1 MISGIFL
8 ISPGN
13 RVSTFN
19 ISMESGY
26 PEYNT
31 RNIYYSVLD
40 SELYSFSCKILA
52 QCNENR
58 EKTQAVLSS
67 TLGPYFLSKSKVQR
81 PVFLAGSLYYIPLS
95 CCPQT
100 QVEQFK
106 KKSNRFFF
114 LGGGEGDPAF
124 WVSYLPCSCVYFP
137 RLKFLE
143 LSCLGLSCLMCL
155 YLPCLQRHPR
165 LGLNHA

>member
-19 ISMESGY
+19 ISIESGY

-40 SELYSFSCKILA
+40 SELYSFSCKFLA

-106 KKSNRFFF
+106 KKINRFFF
-114 LGGGEGDPAF
+114 GGGGRG
-124 WVSYLPCSCVYFP
+124 PCI
-137 RLKFLE
+137 
-143 LSCLGLSCLMCL
+143 LGLILW
-155 YLPCLQRHPR
+155 
-165 LGLNHA
+165 